1 MKLWTIAANNSLRKM
16 PNEIICLPS
25 ILTQRVALNPLTT
38 LGNAKGNSMQENDF
52 HNVVSELMDQ
62 HSAAEDQQVVV
73 EQFELDN
80 SPVELALLLESLPLT
95 ERLEA
100 WEQISKA
107 IKIPVLVE
115 MRSDASEAIIDTLDE
130 THLLALF
137 TAIDADTL
145 LELQDI
151 LPDHLFEDVLVRM
164 DEEQKQR
171 YSTAQQFDDNEVGH
185 WCDHQPLVVPA
196 KTKIKVVTRLLRRQ
210 APAYGNVV
218 FLVDSRGN
226 WQGAVRF
233 NKLFDADPVLRISEL
248 AEEDFPTLNAKDD
261 IYMAADRVAQSEESA
276 LPVIADGDLLI
287 GRLDMGTAYKLQSE
301 RAESQLMASA
311 GLDENEDLFSPVRK
325 SAKNRAIW
333 LGINLLTA
341 FLASWFIGLFEATLQ
356 QVVALAVLMP
366 IVASMGGIA
375 GSQTL
380 TLIVRGLALGQ
391 ISAANLKP
399 LLNKEFKVGV
409 LNGLLWALV
418 IGVITG
424 FWFNSMM
431 LGLVIGLAI
440 VVNIICAALAGIF
453 VPVLLDKLKIDP
465 ALSGSVILTTVTDV
479 VGFVAFLGL
488 GTLFLL

>member
-1 MKLWTIAANNSLRKM
+1 
-16 PNEIICLPS
+16 
-25 ILTQRVALNPLTT
+25 
-38 LGNAKGNSMQENDF
+38 MQENDIQ
-52 HNVVSELMDQ
+52 NAVSELMAQSPDP
-62 HSAAEDQQVVV
+62 ENQQIVV
-73 EQFELDN
+73 EQFEQDN
-80 SPVELALLLESLPLT
+80 SPVELALLLESLPLP

-100 WEQISKA
+100 WNQLSEN
-107 IKIPVLVE
+107 IKVAVLVE
-115 MRSDASEAIIDTLDE
+115 MRSDASEAIIEDLDE
-130 THLLALF
+130 KHLLALF
-137 TAIDADTL
+137 TGIDADTL

-151 LPDHLFEDVLVRM
+151 LPDHLLEDVLARM

-171 YSTAQQFDDNEVGH
+171 YSTAQQFDDKDVGH
-185 WCDHQPLVVPA
+185 WCDHQPLVVPG
-196 KTKIKVVTRLLRRQ
+196 KTKIKVVKRLLRRSI
-210 APAYGNVV
+210 PAYSNVV

-226 WQGAVRF
+226 WEGVVRF
-233 NKLFDADPVLRISEL
+233 NKLFDADPLLRVSEL
-248 AEEDFPTLNAKDD
+248 AEDDFPTLNAKDD
-261 IYMAADRVAQSEESA
+261 IYIAAERVAQSEESA
-276 LPVIADGDLLI
+276 LPVIADGGLLI

-391 ISAANLKP
+391 ISGANLKP
-399 LLNKEFKVGV
+399 LLSKEFKVGV
-409 LNGLLWALV
+409 LNGILWALV

-424 FWFNSMM
+424 LWFNSIM

-440 VVNIICAALAGIF
+440 VANIISAALAGIF
-453 VPVLLDKLKIDP
+453 VPVMLDKLKIDP
-465 ALSGSVILTTVTDV
+465 ALSGSVILTTVTDII
-479 VGFVAFLGL
+479 GFVVFLGL
-488 GTLFLL
+488 GTLLLL